1 MRTIVF
7 LLRKEFLQI
16 FRNKG
21 MLPIMFIMPFIQLI
35 ILSNAATFD
44 VKNVQFSLIDKD
56 RSVLSDLFAE
66 HVGSSPYF
74 TLTSGS
80 MSDQQ
85 AFNAIL
91 EGRDKLS
98 IVIPEDFEKDLYR
111 YAQAKVQ
118 LMIDAEDGYSAGII
132 QAYTREII
140 ESFNGTIISQRL
152 LAPGTRTL
160 TESPQVGN
168 IRIISS
174 SWFNPELDYIYFM
187 VPGILVIL
195 VTMIGLFLSAMNIV
209 REKEAG
215 TIEQINVTP
224 VKRYQFITGKLLP
237 FWIIGLG
244 ELTVGLFIARV
255 LFDVPMLG
263 SYPLIYA
270 VASIYLLVVLGMGM
284 LISTV
289 TETQQQAMFI
299 AWFFMVI
306 FVLMSGLFTTIESMP
321 VWAQNLTLLNPVRFF
336 VDIMRRIM
344 LKGSG
349 IQHIARETTGL
360 AVYAVIMLSVAV
372 NRYKKTS
379 G

>member
-44 VKNVQFSLIDKD
+44 VKNVHFSLIDKD

-132 QAYTREII
+132 QAYTSEII
-140 ESFNGTIISQRL
+140 ESFNGTIVSQRL
-152 LAPGTRTL
+152 LPPGARVL
-160 TESPQVGN
+160 TGNPSLGN
-168 IRIISS
+168 IRIIST
-174 SWFNPELDYIYFM
+174 SWFNPELDYIDFM

-263 SYPLIYA
+263 SYALMYT